1 VSATLTLKHKLIAL
15 DVDVS
20 REHARKI
27 AARVAADF
35 RARGFAVTLS
45 HERHGHIGIAS
56 DDGAPQ
62 DAALLVTIGGD
73 GTLLRAARRAIQH
86 DTPLLGINTGRL
98 GFLTEFDADDAAI
111 DDLPAAVE
119 RGLFLEERLAL
130 EASYEGRTYFALNDV
145 VVRKGDVS
153 RVVPF
158 GLRFDDEAI
167 VSIPADGICVA
178 TPTGSTAYFL
188 SAGGSLISPRV
199 DAFGVAPLLP
209 HTLFSRPLIVPSTSN
224 VEISCDSE
232 IAQAHLE
239 CDGDALSEVAPGTSV
254 LVRRHPKSVRFAR
267 LSPLRFFE
275 RLEEKMLW
283 GVSIKSSRR

>member
-1 VSATLTLKHKLIAL
+1 VSATLTIQRKLIAL
-15 DVDVS
+15 DVDVA

-27 AARVAADF
+27 AARVASNF

-45 HERHGHIGIAS
+45 HERHEHLGIPIDPGS
-56 DDGAPQ
+56 PK

-73 GTLLRAARRAIQH
+73 GTLLRAARHAIEN

-98 GFLTEFDADDAAI
+98 GFLTEFDADDGTL
-111 DDLPAAVE
+111 DELPAAVE
-119 RGLFLEERLAL
+119 RGLYFEERLAL
-130 EASYEGRTYFALNDV
+130 EASYDGRTYFALNDV
-145 VVRKGDVS
+145 VVRKGDIS

-199 DAFGVAPLLP
+199 DAFGIAPLLP

-239 CDGDALSEVAPGTSV
+239 CDGDVLSDVEPGSCV

-267 LSPLRFFE
+267 LGPLRFFE

-283 GVSIKSSRR
+283 GVSIKRSRR

>member
-1 VSATLTLKHKLIAL
+1 MSASPTIQPKLIAL
-15 DVDVS
+15 DVDVA

-27 AARVAADF
+27 AARVASNF

-45 HERHGHIGIAS
+45 HERHGHLGIPIDPGS
-56 DDGAPQ
+56 PKE
-62 DAALLVTIGGD
+62 AALLVTIGGD
-73 GTLLRAARRAIQH
+73 GTLLRAARHAIEN

-98 GFLTEFDADDAAI
+98 GFLTEFDADDGTL
-111 DDLPAAVE
+111 DELPAAVE
-119 RGLFLEERLAL
+119 RGLYFEERLAL
-130 EASYEGRTYFALNDV
+130 EASYDGRTYFALNDV
-145 VVRKGDVS
+145 VVRKGDIS

-239 CDGDALSEVAPGTSV
+239 CDGDVLSDVEPGACV
-254 LVRRHPKSVRFAR
+254 LVRRHPKNVRFAR
-267 LSPLRFFE
+267 LGPLRFFE

-283 GVSIKSSRR
+283 GVSIKRSRR